1 MRSGTEAG
9 VTFSMM
15 VKAGRRRTVVGF
27 EGEGV
32 SSLSLVFGTGML
44 EAESIIF

>member
-15 VKAGRRRTVVGF
+15 VKAGRRRTVVGLD
-27 EGEGV
+27 GEGV
-32 SSLSLVFGTGML
+32 SSSLVFGTGML